1 MGQDSTKDKEQD
13 RQSTFTQRARRAQII
28 DVTIELLAEH
38 GFSGVSLSQIADSAG
53 VTKPTVLYHFTDKAT
68 LVRGAYQHVLDAMV
82 ESVGEAVASAE
93 VAERPSVYVRSIVA
107 HFISHRSHSRLSV
120 EALIHGEARTDSSA
134 RWRPVAELLRS
145 AREARGVEGPSDS
158 RTAALIIGGAIDAVV
173 GEALEDPGYDAVA
186 ASEEIVDLVE
196 QRFLTD

>member
-1 MGQDSTKDKEQD
+1 MGQDSAEEKTKD

-38 GFSGVSLSQIADSAG
+38 GFSGVSLSQIADRAG

-68 LVRGAYQHVLDAMV
+68 LVRGAYKYVLDAMV
-82 ESVGEAVASAE
+82 ESVGKAVDSAE

-107 HFISHRSHSRLSV
+107 HFVSHRSHSRLSI
-120 EALIHGEARTDSSA
+120 EALTHGEARTDSSA
-134 RWRPVAELLRS
+134 RWKPVAELLKS
-145 AREARGVEGPSDS
+145 AREARGVKSTSDS

-173 GEALEDPGYDAVA
+173 AEALENPQFDAVA
-186 ASEEIVDLVE
+186 ASEEIVELIEV
-196 QRFLTD
+196 RYLAG

>member
-1 MGQDSTKDKEQD
+1 MGQDSAEDKTKG

-38 GFSGVSLSQIADSAG
+38 GFSGVSLSQIADRAG

-82 ESVGEAVASAE
+82 SSVGEAIDAAE
-93 VAERPSVYVRSIVA
+93 VTDRPSAYVRSLVT
-107 HFISHRSHSRLSV
+107 HYVNHPSHTRVSV
-120 EALIHGEARTDSSA
+120 EALIHGGARTDSSA
-134 RWRPVAELLRS
+134 RWKPVAELLKS
-145 AREARGVEGPSDS
+145 AREARGVKSPSDS

-173 GEALEDPGYDAVA
+173 GEALEDPGYDAAA
-186 ASEEIVDLVE
+186 ASEEIVDLIE

>member
-1 MGQDSTKDKEQD
+1 MGQDSAEEKTKD

-38 GFSGVSLSQIADSAG
+38 GFSGVSLSQIAERAG

-68 LVRGAYQHVLDAMV
+68 LVRGAYMHVLDAMV

-107 HFISHRSHSRLSV
+107 HFVSHRSHSRLSI
-120 EALIHGEARTDSSA
+120 EALAQGEARTDSSA
-134 RWRPVAELLRS
+134 RWKPVAELLKS
-145 AREARGVEGPSDS
+145 AREARGAKSTSDS

-173 GEALEDPGYDAVA
+173 AEALEDPQFDAVA
-186 ASEEIVDLVE
+186 ASEEIVELIE
-196 QRFLTD
+196 ARYLAG